1 MKQVEYIEVV
11 KRMYPSAKVKKEGY
25 DRYGIYQD
33 NKRIDGW
40 SCMSELTA
48 WKSAYNVIIKEQK
61 DGTE

>member
-33 NKRIDGW
+33 NKR
-40 SCMSELTA
+40 
-48 WKSAYNVIIKEQK
+48 
-61 DGTE
+61 TERWNRVNQRR